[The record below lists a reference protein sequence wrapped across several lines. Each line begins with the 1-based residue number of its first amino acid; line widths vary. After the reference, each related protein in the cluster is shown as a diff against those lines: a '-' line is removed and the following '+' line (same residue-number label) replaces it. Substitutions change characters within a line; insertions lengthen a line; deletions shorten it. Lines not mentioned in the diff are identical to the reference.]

1 LRKILNNITLLK
13 LLRKLVSHGLNVN
26 VDTFSGESHKILYF
40 AGMKSKLFIYFR
52 CLGKYTF
59 IGEGVGIGRK
69 GQKITYQKA
78 W

>member
-1 LRKILNNITLLK
+1 MRTLFLEKVRKYCTLRGLK
-13 LLRKLVSHGLNVN
+13 VN
-26 VDTFSGESHKILYF
+26 
-40 AGMKSKLFIYFR
+40 LFIYFR

-69 GQKITYQKA
+69 GEKITYQKA